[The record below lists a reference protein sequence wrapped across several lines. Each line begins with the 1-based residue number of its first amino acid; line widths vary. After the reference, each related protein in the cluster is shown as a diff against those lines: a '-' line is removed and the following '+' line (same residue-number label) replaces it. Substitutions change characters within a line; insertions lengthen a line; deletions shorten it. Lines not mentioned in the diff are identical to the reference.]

1 MRVNFAVAA
10 ILIVVAGCGFE
21 RKPEPRRARASTQN
35 AQSPSPGDARVAQ
48 ELPARFR
55 TIGRPASSA
64 EIRAWD
70 IDANP
75 TGVGLP
81 AGRGTYERGVL
92 VYAQQCA
99 SCHGAKGEGI
109 PPNPKLVGA
118 EPRDFSFANDAKIA
132 KTIGNYWPYATT
144 LYDYINRAMPFAT
157 PGSLPPSDVYSVVAF
172 LLAENGVIDKG
183 MAVDARTLPRVHM
196 PGRDRFIADDRRG
209 GAGFR

>member
-1 MRVNFAVAA
+1 M
-10 ILIVVAGCGFE
+10 
-21 RKPEPRRARASTQN
+21 
-35 AQSPSPGDARVAQ
+35 
-48 ELPARFR
+48 
-55 TIGRPASSA
+55 
-64 EIRAWD
+64 
-70 IDANP
+70 
-75 TGVGLP
+75 
-81 AGRGTYERGVL
+81 
-92 VYAQQCA
+92 YAQQCA

-172 LLAENGVIDKG
+172 LLAENGIIDKRT
-183 MAVDARTLPRVHM
+183 AIDARTLPRVRM
-196 PGRDRFIADDRRG
+196 PARDRFVTDDRRG